1 MTDDETFND
10 EDQAKALDLVAE
22 AGLTPAIAEGEA
34 LVIPAGLTADAQ
46 ALYADIANRYTLRPD
61 EWSVLE
67 AACRSLSLAEELTL
81 AYARDPEPM
90 VRASHGGM
98 QVNPL
103 LIEAERARD
112 RMAKHLRQLRLPDES
127 GLSPFSHAARGQKG
141 GQTRWSREAER
152 VGKYQR
158 AADGPND

>member
-1 MTDDETFND
+1 MSQDE
-10 EDQAKALDLVAE
+10 ERARALALVSE
-22 AGLTPAIAEGEA
+22 AGLTPAVAEDDA
-34 LVIPAGLTADAQ
+34 LVIPSGLTADAQ
-46 ALYADIANRYTLRPD
+46 ALYAEIANRYELRPD

-81 AYARDPEPM
+81 AYERDPEPM

-112 RMAKHLRQLRLPDES
+112 RMAKHLRQLRLPDET
-127 GLSPFSHAARGQKG
+127 GVSPFSHAARGRKG
-141 GQTRWSREAER
+141 GETRWSREAER

-158 AADGPND
+158 AADSPNN